1 MARRKNHEEHVNH
14 EAWAI
19 PYGDLIT
26 LLLAFFVVMYA
37 VSSVNEGKYRVLA
50 ESLVAAFRGAPKS
63 VRPIQVGDNRST
75 EDEGRLNVE
84 MRSLADPGLM
94 QREMQVPEPIPKP
107 DILAPSRA
115 SAPDVSGREM
125 QAGLLVMAD
134 EIREAMSDLIAR
146 DEVRIRE
153 SDFWVEVEV
162 NTDILFPTGVAEVSD
177 SALPTLRKLADILA
191 PFPNPIRVEGH
202 TDDVPID
209 TPRFPSNWELSAGRA
224 ANVVRLFQ
232 DSGIDPVR
240 LAAIG
245 LGEHRPVAD
254 NETREGRNRNRR
266 VVVVIMAGDRLPEQ
280 YAGRDSEQAQ
290 AVPDDAPVADEP
302 APGESAK

>member
-63 VRPIQVGDNRST
+63 VRPIQVGDNRAT
-75 EDEGRLNVE
+75 EDEGRLDVE
-84 MRSLADPGLM
+84 TRNIADPGLM
-94 QREMQVPEPIPKP
+94 QRQMQVPEPIPQP
-107 DILAPSRA
+107 DIVAPSRA

-146 DEVRIRE
+146 EEVRVRE

-177 SALPTLRKLADILA
+177 SALPTLRRLAEILA

-209 TPRFPSNWELSAGRA
+209 TPRFPSNWELSSGRA

-232 DSGIDPVR
+232 ASGIDPVR

-254 NETREGRNRNRR
+254 NGTPEGRNRNRR

-280 YAGRDSEQAQ
+280 YARGESEQAASDGGRTADDPAAGGQ
-290 AVPDDAPVADEP
+290 AR
-302 APGESAK
+302 